1 MTEKGAITNLLKRRL
16 RAATVILA
24 LWQLLVCVLG
34 VWWGSLLLRQG
45 KRIAELEG
53 ALGIARELSTT
64 HFLRT
69 QRMLYWEFSVFVL
82 LLVGSAAFL
91 SWVYYRDLKRTRA
104 MRSFFAAFTHEL
116 RTPLTSIRLQA
127 ESIAESAFDPKP
139 LIARLLEDTARL
151 ESQVDK
157 TLELARVEGGGP
169 VFTQPLRLKPWI
181 ERIARN
187 WAEMYP
193 RLMELRVQ
201 LADVSED
208 VAIEADPVA
217 LQIVFRNLVENAF
230 RHSGRENLI
239 VTITARRAPG
249 SVELFFR
256 DNGNGFTGANV
267 RLGALFAKGP
277 ASQGAGVGL
286 YLVKVLVERMNG
298 AVSFGNAKNGAQ
310 SNGKTPAGFEA
321 RLRLQEAVE
330 HV

>member
-1 MTEKGAITNLLKRRL
+1 MTGNGTITTFLRRRL

-53 ALGIARELSTT
+53 ALGVSRELSTM

-69 QRMLYWEFSVFVL
+69 QRMLYWEFSVYVL
-82 LLVGSAAFL
+82 LLVGSTAFL

-127 ESIAESAFDPKP
+127 ESIAESASDPKP
-139 LIARLLEDTARL
+139 LIARLLEDTSRL

-181 ERIARN
+181 ERIARS
-187 WAEMYP
+187 WAETYAR
-193 RLMELRVQ
+193 RLELRVQ
-201 LADVSED
+201 LEDVPED

-230 RHSGRENLI
+230 RHSGRENLV

-256 DNGNGFTGANV
+256 DNGNGFTGTDV
-267 RLGALFAKGP
+267 RLGTLFAKGP

-298 AVSFGNAKNGAQ
+298 AVSFGNAKND
-310 SNGKTPAGFEA
+310 GKTLAGFEA